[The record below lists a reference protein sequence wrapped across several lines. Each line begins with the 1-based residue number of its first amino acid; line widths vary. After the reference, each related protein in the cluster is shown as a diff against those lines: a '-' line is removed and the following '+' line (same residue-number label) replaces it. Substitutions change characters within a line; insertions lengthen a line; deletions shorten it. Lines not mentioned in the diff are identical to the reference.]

1 MHKRKSQNRSL
12 SAPGLECEGVIRESE
27 GYRANVLMS
36 STVGGGLIGVD
47 EDSGMELQ
55 QSGAVAADV
64 ATAAQVEVESH
75 GGGFLRQQMQ
85 HHQG

>member
-1 MHKRKSQNRSL
+1 MSL
-12 SAPGLECEGVIRESE
+12 P
-27 GYRANVLMS
+27 
-36 STVGGGLIGVD
+36 VGGGLLGVD

-64 ATAAQVEVESH
+64 ATAAAAQVEVESH

>member
-1 MHKRKSQNRSL
+1 MSL
-12 SAPGLECEGVIRESE
+12 P
-27 GYRANVLMS
+27 
-36 STVGGGLIGVD
+36 VGGGLIGVD

-55 QSGAVAADV
+55 QSGTVAADV
-64 ATAAQVEVESH
+64 ATAAAAAQVEVESH

>member
-1 MHKRKSQNRSL
+1 MSL
-12 SAPGLECEGVIRESE
+12 P
-27 GYRANVLMS
+27 
-36 STVGGGLIGVD
+36 VGGGLIGVD

-55 QSGAVAADV
+55 QQSGAVAADV
-64 ATAAQVEVESH
+64 ATASAQVEVESH

>member
-1 MHKRKSQNRSL
+1 MNAQSL
-12 SAPGLECEGVIRESE
+12 IASFPHEALNVKEGLST
-27 GYRANVLMS
+27 NVL
-36 STVGGGLIGVD
+36 VGGGLIGVD
-47 EDSGMELQ
+47 EDGGMELQ
-55 QSGAVAADV
+55 QQSGAVPADV

>member
-1 MHKRKSQNRSL
+1 MSL
-12 SAPGLECEGVIRESE
+12 P
-27 GYRANVLMS
+27 
-36 STVGGGLIGVD
+36 VGGGLIGVD

-55 QSGAVAADV
+55 QQSGAVAADV
-64 ATAAQVEVESH
+64 ATTAASAQVEVESH

>member
-1 MHKRKSQNRSL
+1 MSL
-12 SAPGLECEGVIRESE
+12 P
-27 GYRANVLMS
+27 
-36 STVGGGLIGVD
+36 VGGGLIGVD

-55 QSGAVAADV
+55 QQSGAVAADV
-64 ATAAQVEVESH
+64 ATAAAAQVEVESH

>member
-1 MHKRKSQNRSL
+1 MSL
-12 SAPGLECEGVIRESE
+12 P
-27 GYRANVLMS
+27 
-36 STVGGGLIGVD
+36 VGGGLIGVD

>member
-1 MHKRKSQNRSL
+1 MSL
-12 SAPGLECEGVIRESE
+12 P
-27 GYRANVLMS
+27 
-36 STVGGGLIGVD
+36 VGGGLIGVD

-64 ATAAQVEVESH
+64 ATAAAAAQVEVESH